1 METVREALYID
12 GRWAPPSGD
21 GHIDLISPADGAWA
35 GRVPAGCEADVDR
48 AVAAASRA
56 FEDWSR
62 TSPAERS
69 EWLSRIRAGL
79 KQRGETLAHTITRE
93 MGAPIEF
100 SRRVQVGS
108 PLGLLSSFARLVAAF
123 DFESRVGHSRVL
135 REPVGVVAA
144 ITPWNYPLR
153 QVIAKVGAAL
163 AAGCTVVLKP
173 SELTPGDAFLLAD
186 VVEEVGLPAGVFN
199 LVTGTGPVVGEAMAR
214 HPGVDMVSFTGSTR
228 AGRRVSELAAATVKR
243 VSLELG
249 GKSAGIVL
257 DGADFDRAV
266 PAVVQACMLNGG
278 QTCSALTRLLVPSS
292 RYALAADLAASAVR
306 SLRLGDPMDAQTD
319 VGPMASHGQQ
329 SRVLDYIRRGRE
341 AGAKVLAGGDGPP
354 AGVDPAGAFVLPTLM
369 GEVAQDNVIAREEI
383 FGPVL
388 VLIPFH
394 DEADAIRIANDSPYG
409 LSGGVWAADDP
420 AAERVARRLR
430 TGQVAINGGLFN
442 IEAPFG
448 GYKQSGNGREQ
459 GLPGIEEFLEY
470 KALQFRQT

>member
-1 METVREALYID
+1 METVRDAFYID
-12 GRWAPPSGD
+12 GRWAQPIGD
-21 GHIDLISPADGAWA
+21 AFIDLISPADGARA
-35 GRVPAGCEADVDR
+35 GRVPAGCDADVDK

-56 FEDWSR
+56 FEAWSQ

-69 EWLSRIRAGL
+69 GWLSRIQAGL
-79 KQRGETLAHTITRE
+79 KQRSEMLANTITRE
-93 MGAPIEF
+93 MGAPIAF
-100 SRRVQVGS
+100 SRRVQVAS
-108 PLGLLSSFARLVAAF
+108 PLALLSSFARLVE
-123 DFESRVGHSRVL
+123 DLEFESRVGHSRVL

-144 ITPWNYPLR
+144 ITPWNFPLR

-186 VVEEVGLPAGVFN
+186 VIDEVGLPAGVFN
-199 LVTGTGPVVGEAMAR
+199 LVTGTGPEVGEALAR

-278 QTCSALTRLLVPSS
+278 QTCSALTRLLVPS
-292 RYALAADLAASAVR
+292 RHYALAAELAAAAVR
-306 SLRLGDPMDAQTD
+306 GLRLGDPMDAQTD
-319 VGPMASHGQQ
+319 LGPMVSQVQ
-329 SRVLDYIRRGRE
+329 KSRVLDYIRRGRE
-341 AGAKVLAGGDGPP
+341 AGATVLVGGDGAP
-354 AGVDPAGAFVLPTLM
+354 AGLNSAGAFVLPTLM
-369 GEVAQDNVIAREEI
+369 GDVAQDNLVAREEI

-388 VLIPFH
+388 VLMPFQ

-459 GLPGIEEFLEY
+459 GLAGIEEFLEY
-470 KALQFRQT
+470 KALQFRKS